1 MLEQLSRAEMK
12 KMQITEAK
20 FRPDIE
26 GLRAIAVLMVIAFH
40 AELGRLSGGFI
51 GVDVFFV
58 LSGYLIS
65 GLLVREIE
73 ESGGLSL
80 VRFYARRIRRLL
92 PASLLMLVAIIVAT
106 RILLP
111 PTDQLPIAASA
122 RATFAY
128 LSNLYF
134 IRVSSDY
141 FGGGS
146 AGNPLLHTWSLA
158 VEEQFYVL
166 WPMLLLVLAR
176 MSGGRSLRKLFA
188 WTMGFVVVLSFAL
201 SLWLTAHRP
210 PVAFFLVFPRAWEFA
225 VGALASLA
233 TQHATWLPHRIR
245 TGLGWIGLLTLC
257 VAGFLITAPGFP
269 GMKALFPVLGT
280 GALLVAGVGGGAAAG
295 ASRLLETKPLLWIGA
310 RSYSLY
316 LWHWPLLVFAG
327 VVATASS
334 IPVRLGCVAAS
345 FVLSDLTYRLVE
357 NPVRRNPYLLKHA
370 GLCIAGSLI
379 IMVFGIRTT
388 LVWRSWSR
396 HSENYSMYWP
406 VLTDLP
412 EDSSMGCENAF
423 GDSIPHECDF
433 GDRSAAT
440 TVVMFGDSH
449 IEQWLPALEAIADRQ
464 RWKIAMFV
472 KSACPAVAITVW
484 DPQSGKED
492 LACSAWR
499 EAALQRIVA
508 LKPSLVLLSNFS
520 GYLDRNEPD
529 RLISLPTWSNGARST
544 FAELGRAG
552 VPTIFLHD
560 TPWARFEVTQC
571 LSRDQWRG
579 TQRCAPLRRSAALNE
594 RIYGAIEEGARRV
607 EGSDGRPVS
616 FVDLSNEI
624 CGPELCDLTK
634 GTMIVY
640 RDSGHLTGAYLRSL
654 APALDRAMLEA
665 VPSLGAQ

>member
-1 MLEQLSRAEMK
+1 
-12 KMQITEAK
+12 MQPNETK

-40 AELGRLSGGFI
+40 AEPDRLSGGFI

-65 GLLVREIE
+65 GLLMREVE

-80 VRFYARRIRRLL
+80 VRFYARRVRRLL
-92 PASLLMLVAIIVAT
+92 PASLLMLVATIVAT

-166 WPMLLLVLAR
+166 WPVLILATSRMAR
-176 MSGGRSLRKLFA
+176 GRSLRRSLA
-188 WTMGFVVVLSFAL
+188 WTMGVIAVLSFAG
-201 SLWLTAHRP
+201 SLWLTARRP
-210 PVAFFLVFPRAWEFA
+210 PVAFFFVLPRAWEFA
-225 VGALASLA
+225 AGALASLWTEHA
-233 TQHATWLPHRIR
+233 TQLARRTR

-257 VAGFLITAPGFP
+257 VAAFLITAPGFP
-269 GMKALFPVLGT
+269 GVKALFPVLGT
-280 GALLVAGVGGGAAAG
+280 GALLVAGVGDKAATG
-295 ASRLLETKPLLWIGA
+295 ASKLLQAKPLLWIGA

-316 LWHWPLLVFAG
+316 LWHWPLLVFAA
-327 VVATASS
+327 VLVTPFST
-334 IPVRLGCVAAS
+334 PVRLGCVVAS
-345 FVLSDLTYRLVE
+345 FILADLTYRLVE
-357 NPVRRNPYLLKHA
+357 NPVRRNPFLLKHA
-370 GLCIAGSLI
+370 GLCITASLI
-379 IMVFGIRTT
+379 IMVFGIGAM
-388 LVWRSWSR
+388 LGWRSWSMR
-396 HSENYSMYWP
+396 SENYRIYWP
-406 VLTDLP
+406 VIVDLP
-412 EDSSMGCENAF
+412 KDSAMGCENAF
-423 GDSIPHECDF
+423 GDSVPHECDF
-433 GDRSAAT
+433 GAREAAK

-449 IEQWLPALEAIADRQ
+449 MEQWLPTLEAIADRQ
-464 RWKIAMFV
+464 RWKIVLFV
-472 KSACPAVAITVW
+472 KSACPAVAIPVW
-484 DPQSGKED
+484 DPQSGQED

-499 EAALQRIVA
+499 KAAVQRIVT
-508 LKPSLVLLSNFS
+508 LKPSLVLLTNFS
-520 GYLDRNEPD
+520 GYLHQNEAD
-529 RLISLPTWSNGARST
+529 RLVSPSTWSNGARST
-544 FAELGRAG
+544 FAELAKAG
-552 VPTIFLHD
+552 VPTVFLHD

-579 TQRCAPLRRSAALNE
+579 TQRCAPLKRSAALNE
-594 RIYGAIEEGARRV
+594 EIYGAIVEGARSV
-607 EGSDGRPVS
+607 EGANGRAVS

-640 RDSGHLTGAYLRSL
+640 RDSGHLTGTYLRSL
-654 APALDRAMLEA
+654 APALDRALLAA
-665 VPSLGAQ
+665 VPALGTK

>member
-1 MLEQLSRAEMK
+1 ME
-12 KMQITEAK
+12 TNEAR

-40 AELGRLSGGFI
+40 AEPDRLSGGFI

-73 ESGGLSL
+73 ERGGISL

-92 PASLLMLVAIIVAT
+92 PASLVMLVATIVAT

-166 WPMLLLVLAR
+166 WPVLILATSRMAR
-176 MSGGRSLRKLFA
+176 GRPLRRSLA
-188 WTMGFVVVLSFAL
+188 WTMGVVAVLSFAG
-201 SLWLTAHRP
+201 SLWLTARRP
-210 PVAFFLVFPRAWEFA
+210 PVAFFFVLPRAWEFA
-225 VGALASLA
+225 VGALASLWTEHA
-233 TQHATWLPHRIR
+233 TQLARRTR
-245 TGLGWIGLLTLC
+245 TGLGWVGLLTLC
-257 VAGFLITAPGFP
+257 LSAFLITAPGFP
-269 GMKALFPVLGT
+269 GAKALWPVLGT
-280 GALLVAGVGGGAAAG
+280 GALLVAGVGDRATG
-295 ASRLLETKPLLWIGA
+295 ASKLLQAKPLLWIGA

-316 LWHWPLLVFAG
+316 LWHWPLLVFAA
-327 VVATASS
+327 VLVTPFST
-334 IPVRLGCVAAS
+334 PVRLGCVVAS
-345 FVLSDLTYRLVE
+345 FILADLTYRLVE
-357 NPVRRNPYLLKHA
+357 NPVRRNPYLLKRA

-379 IMVFGIRTT
+379 IMVFGIGTT
-388 LVWRSWSR
+388 LVWRSWSK
-396 HSENYSMYWP
+396 HSENYRIYQAA
-406 VLTDLP
+406 LADLP

-423 GDSIPHECDF
+423 GDSIPHQCDF
-433 GDRSAAT
+433 GDRGAAR

-449 IEQWLPALEAIADRQ
+449 IDQWLPAVEAIADRQ
-464 RWKIAMFV
+464 RWKIVLFV
-472 KSACPAVAITVW
+472 KSACPAVAIPVW
-484 DPQSGKED
+484 DPQTEQED
-492 LACSAWR
+492 FACSAWR
-499 EAALQRIVA
+499 EAALRRIIA

-520 GYLDRNEPD
+520 GYLYRNEPG
-529 RLISLPTWSNGARST
+529 RLISLSTWSNGARST
-544 FAELGRAG
+544 FAELAKAG
-552 VPTIFLHD
+552 VPTVFLHD

-579 TQRCAPLRRSAALNE
+579 TQRCAPLQRPAALSEGDLSCDRRRGAQRRRGRMEGRSRLSICRMRSAGLNS
-594 RIYGAIEEGARRV
+594 AR
-607 EGSDGRPVS
+607 
-616 FVDLSNEI
+616 
-624 CGPELCDLTK
+624 
-634 GTMIVY
+634 
-640 RDSGHLTGAYLRSL
+640 
-654 APALDRAMLEA
+654 
-665 VPSLGAQ
+665 

>member
-1 MLEQLSRAEMK
+1 MYEQLPRAEMK
-12 KMQITEAK
+12 KMQMTEAK

-73 ESGGLSL
+73 ESGRLSL

-106 RILLP
+106 RFLLP

-176 MSGGRSLRKLFA
+176 MSGGRSLRRLFA
-188 WTMGFVVVLSFAL
+188 WTMGFVAVLSFAF

-233 TQHATWLPHRIR
+233 TQHAMWLPHRIR
-245 TGLGWIGLLTLC
+245 IGLGWIGLLTLC
-257 VAGFLITAPGFP
+257 VSAFLITAPGFP
-269 GMKALFPVLGT
+269 GTKALFPVLGT
-280 GALLVAGVGGGAAAG
+280 AALLVAGVGGGAATG
-295 ASRLLETKPLLWIGA
+295 TRRLLETKPLLWIGA

-327 VVATASS
+327 VIATASS
-334 IPVRLGCVAAS
+334 ISVRLGCVAAS
-345 FVLSDLTYRLVE
+345 FVLADLTYRLVE
-357 NPVRRNPYLLKHA
+357 NPVRRNPYLMKQA
-370 GLCIAGSLI
+370 GLCIAGSVI
-379 IMVFGIRTT
+379 IMIFGIATT
-388 LVWRSWSR
+388 LGWSSWSR
-396 HSENYSMYWP
+396 HSENYRIYWP

-412 EDSSMGCENAF
+412 KDSSMGCENAF

-433 GDRSAAT
+433 GDRNAAT

-464 RWKIAMFV
+464 RWKIALFV

-484 DPQSGKED
+484 DPQSGQED

-529 RLISLPTWSNGARST
+529 RLISLPAWSDGARST
-544 FAELGRAG
+544 FAELG
-552 VPTIFLHD
+552 
-560 TPWARFEVTQC
+560 
-571 LSRDQWRG
+571 
-579 TQRCAPLRRSAALNE
+579 
-594 RIYGAIEEGARRV
+594 
-607 EGSDGRPVS
+607 
-616 FVDLSNEI
+616 
-624 CGPELCDLTK
+624 
-634 GTMIVY
+634 
-640 RDSGHLTGAYLRSL
+640 
-654 APALDRAMLEA
+654 
-665 VPSLGAQ
+665 